1 MRPGHAIPYKGWHD
15 LFVTIFLGGGGD
27 AAQSEILDRYFAA
40 ALAPGPVVY
49 VPTALAQ
56 SPHFEKAEAW
66 FRATYAPFGI
76 TDVVVWE
83 SLDGKNLGDVSGV
96 AAVYLGG
103 GDTYYLLSELR
114 RTGLLA
120 QVTAA
125 AASGLVVYGGSAG
138 AIVLGADTTTG
149 AVAGD
154 PDLIGVTDHRGADA
168 VHGWSVSCHYDQR
181 HDESLLEWCATADAK
196 VIALSEDSGAAA
208 SAGQLRSLGTSP
220 VLLFSADGIAR
231 LEPGDDFSLE

>member
-1 MRPGHAIPYKGWHD
+1 MRPGHVIPYKGWHD

-120 QVTAA
+120 
-125 AASGLVVYGGSAG
+125 
-138 AIVLGADTTTG
+138 
-149 AVAGD
+149 
-154 PDLIGVTDHRGADA
+154 
-168 VHGWSVSCHYDQR
+168 
-181 HDESLLEWCATADAK
+181 
-196 VIALSEDSGAAA
+196 
-208 SAGQLRSLGTSP
+208 
-220 VLLFSADGIAR
+220 
-231 LEPGDDFSLE
+231 